1 MGTNSVIRI
10 KILVMFLL
18 LGTLFQ
24 CSKSADVATTITLAK
39 NKVNEYYQLQE
50 QIKNMP
56 TSSSQQ
62 LQELNVKAR
71 SLINDAQIM
80 LEQIDVV
87 NLDFSEGID
96 VYLNVLE
103 IQGNHD
109 WVVKI
114 LEKLVRKNSDN
125 GDYWVRMGWNNMKK
139 GNEYLQ
145 EAFRCFEKAV
155 KLKVSEKEKIRLWS
169 SFGDIYWEL
178 RQIEPARES
187 YKKALEIDSDIW
199 SKVGLSGIDVV
210 DGNMKEAE
218 DRLVSIG
225 KDLQQYDVPVR
236 LRMREALSIFEEQ
249 KKNIDEKAEMMM
261 AYSHILYRAGRIEDA
276 IATAN
281 YALFMNNQNWEGW
294 NFLGSIYLQLGYLK
308 DAEKTFLE
316 SLKVNSE
323 QPNVK
328 KIVEELSKSKETS
341 PTTDKSPQPLIFRK
355 N

>member
-1 MGTNSVIRI
+1 M
-10 KILVMFLL
+10 
-18 LGTLFQ
+18 
-24 CSKSADVATTITLAK
+24 ATTITLAK
-39 NKVNEYYQLQE
+39 NKVNEYLQLQK
-50 QIKNMP
+50 QIQHTP

-87 NLDFSEGID
+87 NLGFSEGID
-96 VYLNVLE
+96 VYLDVLE

-109 WVVKI
+109 LVVNI
-114 LEKLVRKNSDN
+114 LEKHIRKDSEN
-125 GDYWVRMGWNNMKK
+125 GDYWVRLGWNNMKK
-139 GNEYLQ
+139 GKEWLQ
-145 EAFRCFEKAV
+145 EAFRCFERAV
-155 KLKVSEKEKIRLWS
+155 KLKVSEKEKIRLWR

-187 YKKALEIDSDIW
+187 YNKALEIGNDTW
-199 SKVGLSGIDVV
+199 SKVGLAGIDVV

-225 KDLQQYDVPVR
+225 KDLQEYDIPVR
-236 LRMREALSIFEEQ
+236 LRMREAVAIFEEH
-249 KKNIDEKAEMMM
+249 KKNIEEKAETMM

-276 IATAN
+276 IATASH
-281 YALFMNNQNWEGW
+281 ALFMNNQNWEGW

-308 DAEKTFLE
+308 DAEKTFSE
-316 SLKVNSE
+316 SLKINSD

-328 KIVEELSKSKETS
+328 KIVEELSKAENAN
-341 PTTDKSPQPLIFRK
+341 PRTDKNPQPLIFRK